1 MPKTKL
7 DIADE
12 ILRVLL
18 LILARRRR
26 AEGEKEFD
34 QKIIVADLKKELEI
48 EPATDIETAGRIEQ
62 DLVPV
67 SLLQL
72 MLKPNLP
79 AEILEL
85 LARLLNNDPQ
95 AHQALVK
102 LLTATNTPSNIREAL
117 TAVLA
122 KCLEHGYSN
131 AGNVLRE
138 ALRKS
143 NQPAISS
150 QLTRTI
156 ELTSSYAADYLRPR
170 PMPSPFP
177 IVPRPK

>member
-18 LILARRRR
+18 LMLARRRR

-34 QKIIVADLKKELEI
+34 QKIIIADLKNELES
-48 EPATDIETAGRIEQ
+48 ATEIETEGRIEQ

-79 AEILEL
+79 AEILEM

-102 LLTATNTPSNIREAL
+102 LLTATNTPSNVRDAL

-170 PMPSPFP
+170 PMLSPFP
-177 IVPRPK
+177 TVPKPK